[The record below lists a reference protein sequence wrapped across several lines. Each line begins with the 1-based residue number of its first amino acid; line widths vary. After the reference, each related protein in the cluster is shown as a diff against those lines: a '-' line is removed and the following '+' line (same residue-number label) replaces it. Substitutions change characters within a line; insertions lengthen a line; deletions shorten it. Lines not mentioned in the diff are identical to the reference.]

1 LALSCSDPGV
11 ACGGAPP
18 NLMGGDYHVLWF
30 TTAGPFPTDAPYQ
43 RQLAIVFN
51 DSIGV
56 PWVFGNPFIYDTFNG
71 AAIWI

>member
-1 LALSCSDPGV
+1 
-11 ACGGAPP
+11 
-18 NLMGGDYHVLWF
+18 MGGDYHVLWF